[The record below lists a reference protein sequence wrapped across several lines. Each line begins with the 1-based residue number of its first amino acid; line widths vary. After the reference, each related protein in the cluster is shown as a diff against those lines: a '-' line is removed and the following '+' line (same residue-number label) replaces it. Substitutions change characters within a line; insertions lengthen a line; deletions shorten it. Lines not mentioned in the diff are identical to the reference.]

1 MEIQVYR
8 LIAKIVPFKVKANSK
23 HFLSTFNF
31 QRNPEEIVGFFLLA
45 SILSSLV
52 IAFWIAFIFNTSF
65 LICWAL
71 SLTSIFLF
79 TYVTIAILIDSKAKK
94 IEKSLPNALQLT
106 ASNLRAGITMD
117 KALLLSSR
125 PEFGPLKDELDLIG
139 KKINLG
145 ESLPSAL
152 QQAAAKIRSKKLTR
166 AVELINSG
174 LRSGGELATLLEAT
188 AADLREQFLVDKKIK
203 ASISMYII
211 FIFSAAGIISPLLFG
226 LSSFLVDVIQKT
238 FAQLEIPVTATTLP
252 LVFSQVHLST
262 QYLQNFL
269 IMFIVA
275 NSFMASSLLGLIEK
289 GKAREG
295 FRYFIPM
302 VLLGIPLFFLS
313 RYFIRTLLS
322 GLFNF

>member
-1 MEIQVYR
+1 MEIRVYR
-8 LIAKIVPFKVKANSK
+8 TIAKSIPTSFRKKAKLYLSRF
-23 HFLSTFNF
+23 HF
-31 QRNPEEIVGFFLLA
+31 RRDPEEIMGFYIIL
-45 SILSSLV
+45 SILTSLLL
-52 IAFWIAFIFNTSF
+52 AFWIGTLFKVSSAISFIACLGSIILFSH
-65 LICWAL
+65 IAL
-71 SLTSIFLF
+71 SL
-79 TYVTIAILIDSKAKK
+79 LIESRAAK

-106 ASNLRAGITMD
+106 ASNLRAGMTID

-125 PEFGPLKDELDLIG
+125 PEFGPLKEELDLIG

-145 ESLPSAL
+145 QSLPSAL
-152 QQAAAKIRSKKLTR
+152 EEASVKIGSKKLTR

-174 LRSGGELATLLEAT
+174 LNSGGELASLLEAT
-188 AADLREQFLVDKKIK
+188 AADLRDQFLIDKKIK

-238 FAQLEIPVTATTLP
+238 FSQLEIPVTATTLP
-252 LVFSQVHLST
+252 ISFSEIQLST
-262 QYLQNFL
+262 TYLQNF
-269 IMFIVA
+269 IVFFIIA

-289 GKAREG
+289 GKTKQG

-302 VLLGIPLFFLS
+302 VLLGVPLFFLS
-313 RYFIRTLLS
+313 RYFIKTLLR